1 MFVEAAIDAA
11 ADAERALLEGAGR
24 LEVCNALDAGGLT
37 PSRALL
43 EGCLEFGATCMA
55 MARPRAGGHVYGA
68 ADFVRLEADVDALV
82 ARGVDGIVFGVLTAD
97 GRVDAVQVRA
107 IVERCAGLET
117 VFHRAFDE
125 TQNAAEALDT
135 LIEWGVTRVLTS
147 GGAPTAIEGAGTIAM
162 LVTRARGR
170 IQVLPGGGVR
180 AANVADLATATGVK
194 QVHARASEPGVIAGI
209 RAALG

>member
-1 MFVEAAIDAA
+1 
-11 ADAERALLEGAGR
+11 
-24 LEVCNALDAGGLT
+24 
-37 PSRALL
+37 
-43 EGCLEFGATCMA
+43 
-55 MARPRAGGHVYGA
+55 VYGS

-82 ARGVDGIVFGVLTAD
+82 ARGADGIVFGVLTAD
-97 GRVDAVQVRA
+97 GRVDAMQVRA
-107 IVERCAGLET
+107 IVDRCAGLET

-135 LIEWGVTRVLTS
+135 LIECGVTRVLTS

-180 AANVADLATATGVK
+180 AANVAELATATGVK